1 MIASPPLRLSLHEWA
16 SLQTELIWVYDGAV
30 DPAYRHLRT
39 PAGRAGYWARYVRA
53 GQVRLSSPSG
63 VLEAGPGQW
72 LTGAREKGTIDVTDD
87 ALILSIHFL
96 CQWPTGDD
104 FFGKFGVRVIPD
116 EACPA
121 LRRQAEQLQRSVR
134 RSHPTANVGYAH
146 ERAAYPDFL
155 RQQVL
160 FVNWLA
166 TWCEALAAQGC
177 RPAYGGSD
185 DERLT
190 RVVRRL
196 NESPL
201 AAGFPKALLRAEAK
215 LSPGQLDLKFA
226 QAFGLSPWCYWQ
238 RRRLEHAK
246 RRLAQAE
253 IPVKQVAYELGFKS
267 DAQFLA
273 RVRRLAGDAPGRCR
287 AKPMGE
293 R

>member
-1 MIASPPLRLSLHEWA
+1 MISPPPLRLSLHEWA
-16 SLQTELIWVYDGAV
+16 SLQTELIWIYDGAV
-30 DPAYRHLRT
+30 DPEYRHLHT
-39 PAGRAGYWARYVRA
+39 PDGRAGYWARYVRA
-53 GQVRLSSPSG
+53 GHVRLSGPSG
-63 VLEAGPGQW
+63 VFEAGPGQW
-72 LTGAREKGTIDVTDD
+72 LTGARERGTHDVTDD

-104 FFGKFGVRVIPD
+104 FFGKFGVRIITDD
-116 EACPA
+116 ECPA
-121 LRRQAEQLQRSVR
+121 LRKQAEQLERSVT
-134 RSHPTANVGYAH
+134 RSHPVSKVGYAH
-146 ERAAYPDFL
+146 EQAAYPEFL
-155 RQQVL
+155 RQQAL

-166 TWCEALAAQGC
+166 TWSESLAAQGC

-190 RVVRRL
+190 QVVRRL

-226 QAFGLSPWCYWQ
+226 QAFGLSPWRYWE

-246 RRLAQAE
+246 RRLAQME

-267 DAQFLA
+267 DAHVVAWF
-273 RVRRLAGDAPGRCR
+273 RRLAGDAPGRFR
-287 AKPMGE
+287 ARPMGE

>member
-16 SLQTELIWVYDGAV
+16 SLQTELIWVYDGVV
-30 DPAYRHLRT
+30 DPEYRHLRT
-39 PAGRAGYWARYVRA
+39 ADGRAGYWARYVRS
-53 GQVRLSSPSG
+53 GQVRLSSPAG

-72 LTGAREKGTIDVTDD
+72 LTGAREKGAIDVTDD
-87 ALILSIHFL
+87 ARILSIHFL

-104 FFGKFGVRVIPD
+104 FFGKFGVRMISD
-116 EACPA
+116 EVCSA
-121 LRRQAEQLQRSVR
+121 LRKQAEQLQRSVR
-134 RSHPTANVGYAH
+134 KSHPTAKVGYSH
-146 ERAAYPDFL
+146 EQAAYPDFL
-155 RQQVL
+155 RQQAL

-166 TWCEALAAQGC
+166 TWCETLAAQGC
-177 RPAYGGSD
+177 RPTYGGSG

-196 NESPL
+196 NESPM
-201 AAGFPKALLRAEAK
+201 AAGFPKELLRAEAQ
-215 LSPGQLDLKFA
+215 LSPGQLDLKFV
-226 QAFGLSPWCYWQ
+226 QAFGLSPWRYWE

-267 DAQFLA
+267 DAHFVA
-273 RVRRLAGDAPGRCR
+273 WFRRLAGDAPGRFR
-287 AKPMGE
+287 AKPMGD